1 MARGSRAIHVPRG
14 VLAFV
19 SSLVALG
26 AAACTT
32 QREAAHPNDGDERDA
47 GEHDAGR
54 AAAPWEHG
62 AYLEPS
68 PQEPGNAE
76 RGRDVLLNGSYMS
89 CGIPLTLWD
98 DALLGSVIQ
107 PLLGSEGTTGL
118 EGRTGR
124 NASLPHTLNAFTT
137 SDGAEVVNRNC
148 LMCHSGKF
156 DGQLIIGLGN
166 ASADFTR
173 GIANG
178 LPVGVVPDAALQLLT
193 LTEAERSNL
202 KKMLRTASVFGPDT
216 AMRTVGQNPAE
227 AFTGILLAHHDLKT
241 LEWSDVALRSVVV
254 RDETGEPIADS
265 RLTSDPPPWWRAKK
279 KNALFYNGMARG
291 DHRGTMALATAI
303 CVDSIAE
310 AERVD
315 ALFRDIQAFI
325 GTLHA
330 PAYPRAI
337 DEELAGDGEAI
348 YAANCAGCHGTYAAR
363 SPNDDEDTYP
373 NLLIPLEVI
382 GTDPAVANMGVVH
395 APEFVDW
402 YNGSFYGQTT
412 RAVPDD
418 PFAGY
423 MPPPLDGIWATAPFL
438 HNGSVPTIELVLNSK
453 ARPAVWRRVD
463 LDDRNFDEDAL
474 GWPWES
480 PRYSQAEAL
489 EAERKYIY
497 DSSYWSQSN
506 AGHTFGD
513 HLSDQERRAVI
524 EYLKTL

>member
-1 MARGSRAIHVPRG
+1 MARGW
-14 VLAFV
+14 L
-19 SSLVALG
+19 SLLIALG
-26 AAACTT
+26 AASCTT
-32 QREAAHPNDGDERDA
+32 QHDAAPPEALDEPDG
-47 GEHDAGR
+47 GEPDAGR
-54 AAAPWEHG
+54 DAAPWKHG

-68 PQEPGNAE
+68 RQEPGDAE
-76 RGRDVLLNGSYMS
+76 RGRDLLLNGSYMG

-98 DALLGSVIQ
+98 SPLLGAVIQ
-107 PLLGSEGTTGL
+107 PLLGTDGVTEL

-156 DGQLIIGLGN
+156 DGELIIGLGN

-178 LPVGVVPDAALQLLT
+178 LPVGVIPDAALQLLD
-193 LTEAERSNL
+193 LTDAERSNL
-202 KKMLRTASVFGPDT
+202 KKMLRTASVFGPET

-227 AFTGILLAHHDLKT
+227 AFTGILLAHHDLET
-241 LEWSDVALRSVVV
+241 LEWSDVPLRPLVV
-254 RDETGEPIADS
+254 RDEAGEPMVDP
-265 RLTSDPPPWWRAKK
+265 RLTSDAPPWWRAKK

-303 CVDSIAE
+303 CVDNVAE
-310 AERVD
+310 AERID

-325 GTLHA
+325 GTLRA

-337 DEELAGDGEAI
+337 DDELAAEGETI
-348 YAANCAGCHGTYAAR
+348 YAATCVGCHGTYAADA
-363 SPNDDEDTYP
+363 SDDAADTYP
-373 NLLIPLEVI
+373 NLLIPLDVI

-395 APEFVDW
+395 APEFVEW
-402 YNGSFYGQTT
+402 YNESFYGETT

-418 PFAGY
+418 PFPGY

-438 HNGSVPTIELVLNSK
+438 HNGSVPTVALVLNSK
-453 ARPAVWRRVD
+453 ARPGVWRRVD
-463 LDDRNFDEDAL
+463 FDDTHFDEDAL
-474 GWPWES
+474 GWPWAAL
-480 PRYSQAEAL
+480 PHSQAEAP
-489 EAERKYIY
+489 EAERKYLY
-497 DSSYWSQSN
+497 DTSYWSQSN

-513 HLSDQERRAVI
+513 HLSDAERRAVI